1 VATAGKD
8 VLVAWEF
15 LVPNLPVRDVQ
26 AAQRWY
32 EDVLGL
38 GVNWLWQNNF
48 GSVGSD
54 HVELFL
60 YESDAPHPTTCSI
73 FVDDVDSV
81 YERSRERGGEIV
93 GELEAKPW
101 GVREFSLRDPD
112 GHVFRIGRSESDVAD
127 TSHFSVPE
135 RGAV

>member
-1 VATAGKD
+1 VAAAGED

-26 AAQRWY
+26 AAQRWF

-38 GVNWLWQNNF
+38 GVNWLWEENF
-48 GSVGSD
+48 GSVGRD

-60 YESDAPHPTTCSI
+60 YASEAPRPTTCSI
-73 FVDDVDSV
+73 FVDDVESI
-81 YERSRERGGEIV
+81 YERCRERGGEIV
-93 GELEAKPW
+93 SDLEAKPW
-101 GVREFSLRDPD
+101 GVREFSIRDPD
-112 GHVFRIGRSESDVAD
+112 GHVLRIGRSESDVAD
-127 TSHFSVPE
+127 AVQFSVPE

>member
-1 VATAGKD
+1 MT
-8 VLVAWEF
+8 WEF

-38 GVNWLWQNNF
+38 GVNWIWQDNF
-48 GSVGSD
+48 GSVGRD

-60 YESDAPHPTTCSI
+60 YGSEAPHPTTCSI
-73 FVDDVDSV
+73 FVSDVEGV
-81 YERSRERGGEIV
+81 HERCKERGGEIV
-93 GELEAKPW
+93 SELETKPW

-112 GHVFRIGRSESDVAD
+112 GHVLRIGRSESDVAD
-127 TSHFSVPE
+127 TAQFSVPE